1 MSDQSDR
8 PSNPFTG
15 GPAETPGSGVPSPGV
30 PAPDAPAYPPPI
42 PPAPAA
48 ASAWSGEDRRGY
60 PHAEPAATE
69 GEDVAWTA
77 DPGEHLGHDAPPP
90 PPSHV
95 VTGPLPVCDYTGEGD
110 VPCEEPVQ
118 EKRWSS
124 AAVIIAATVG
134 ALAGGVLVAA
144 AALWL
149 ISGIPA
155 LRNIQPKPTASTSTA
170 SLRINPNTSVDRAVA
185 VASKAQPSVVNVSIR
200 QAGVDPF
207 TGQQFTQEAGNGS
220 GVIIRPDGY
229 ILTNNH
235 VVEGASEIYV
245 TYGNQD
251 KPAKVIGTDPLT
263 DLAVI
268 KIDGANYPAIDLGTS
283 KGLKVGQ
290 FVLAIGS
297 PFGLDKTV
305 TEGIISALQRTERA
319 QGGSSNGV
327 TTYTDL
333 IQTDAAINPGNS
345 GGALID
351 ETGKLIGINTLI
363 QSPSGTVGAAQS
375 AGIGFAI
382 PIDFARQIADQ
393 LISSGKATHPYMG
406 VSLQTVDEQ
415 LASQLG
421 FAGTTAGA
429 LVRFVDPNSPAE
441 TAGLD
446 RGDVIV
452 KIGDREI
459 SSTEDV
465 FAAVRQHKV
474 GESVPFEVLRG
485 EQTKTVNVTL
495 GSDQA
500 Q

>member
-1 MSDQSDR
+1 MSDQNDR
-8 PSNPFTG
+8 PFDNSV
-15 GPAETPGSGVPSPGV
+15 GPAENPS
-30 PAPDAPAYPPPI
+30 APDAPGVPPATSAYPPP
-42 PPAPAA
+42 PPAPAPVPS
-48 ASAWSGEDRRGY
+48 SAPSWSGEDRRAY
-60 PHAEPAATE
+60 PHVEPAGAE
-69 GEDVAWTA
+69 GEDLAWTA
-77 DPGEHLGHDAPPP
+77 DPAEHLGHDVPPAREP
-90 PPSHV
+90 HV

-124 AAVIIAATVG
+124 AAVIVSAALG
-134 ALAGGVLVAA
+134 ALVGGVLVTAG
-144 AALWL
+144 ALWL
-149 ISGIPA
+149 LSGVPA
-155 LRNIQPKPTASTSTA
+155 LRVAQSASRATTSTPV
-170 SLRINPNTSVDRAVA
+170 RINPSAAEDRAVV
-185 VASKAQPSVVNVSIR
+185 VAAKAQPSVVNVSIR
-200 QAGVDPF
+200 QAGLDPF

-220 GVIIRPDGY
+220 GVIIRDDGY
-229 ILTNNH
+229 ILTNYH
-235 VVEGASEIYV
+235 VIEGASEIVV
-245 TYGNQD
+245 TYGNED
-251 KPAKVIGTDPLT
+251 KVAKVVGADPVT
-263 DLAVI
+263 DLAVL
-268 KIDGANYPAIDLGTS
+268 KIEGTGYPAIEFGTS
-283 KGLKVGQ
+283 KGLRVGE

-319 QGGSSNGV
+319 RGNSKAGI

-351 ETGKLIGINTLI
+351 ETGRLIGINTLI
-363 QSPSGTVGAAQS
+363 QSPTGDVGAAQS

-393 LISSGKATHPYMG
+393 LIESGKARHAYMG
-406 VSLQTVDEQ
+406 VSLQTVDQQ
-415 LASQLG
+415 LAAQLG
-421 FAGTTAGA
+421 LPDTGGA

-441 TAGLD
+441 AAALR

-459 SSTEDV
+459 TTTEDV
-465 FAAVRQHKV
+465 FAAVREHQV
-474 GESVPFEVLRG
+474 GESVPFVIVRG
-485 EQTKTVNVTL
+485 EATKTVPITL

>member
-1 MSDQSDR
+1 MDVAEGNWTFTSNLDKESQMSDEFGH
-8 PSNPFTG
+8 PSNP
-15 GPAETPGSGVPSPGV
+15 SPG
-30 PAPDAPAYPPPI
+30 APDANQH
-42 PPAPAA
+42 
-48 ASAWSGEDRRGY
+48 WDGEDRRVY
-60 PHAEPAATE
+60 PHTEPSASE
-69 GEDVAWTA
+69 GEDLAWTV
-77 DPGEHLGHDAPPP
+77 DPGEHLGHDVPPAPEP
-90 PPSHV
+90 HV
-95 VTGPLPVCDYTGEGD
+95 VTGPLPVCEYTGDGD

-124 AAVIIAATVG
+124 AAVIVAASLG
-134 ALAGGVLVAA
+134 ALVGGVLVAA

-149 ISGIPA
+149 LSGIPA
-155 LRNIQPKPTASTSTA
+155 LRNIKPIQRTASTA
-170 SLRINPNTSVDRAVA
+170 SVRINPSTTEDRAVA
-185 VASKAQPSVVNVSIR
+185 VASKAQPSVVNISLR
-200 QAGVDPF
+200 QAGTDPF
-207 TGQQFTQEAGNGS
+207 TGQQFTQDAGNGS

-235 VVEGASEIYV
+235 VVEGASEVVV
-245 TYGNQD
+245 TYGSQD
-251 KPAKVIGTDPLT
+251 KVARVVGTDPLT

-268 KIDGANYPAIDLGTS
+268 KIDGSGYPAVELGTS

-305 TEGIISALQRTERA
+305 TSGIISALQRSERA
-319 QGGSSNGV
+319 QGSGGTGV

-345 GGALID
+345 GGALVD

-363 QSPSGTVGAAQS
+363 ATGGQAQQS
-375 AGIGFAI
+375 AGVGFAI

-393 LISSGKATHPYMG
+393 LIESGKATHPYMG

-415 LASQLG
+415 VASQLALNQSG
-421 FAGTTAGA
+421 GA
-429 LVRFVDPNSPAE
+429 LVRFVDPGSPAE
-441 TAGLD
+441 TAGLK
-446 RGDVIV
+446 RGDVILR
-452 KIGDREI
+452 IGERDI
-459 SSTEDV
+459 ASTEDV

-474 GESVPFEVLRG
+474 GESVPFEVVRG
-485 EQTKTVNVTL
+485 EQTKTVDITL

>member
-1 MSDQSDR
+1 MSDQFDH
-8 PSNPFTG
+8 PS
-15 GPAETPGSGVPSPGV
+15 TPS
-30 PAPDAPAYPPPI
+30 PDAPGANPQ
-42 PPAPAA
+42 
-48 ASAWSGEDRRGY
+48 WDGEDRRIY
-60 PHAEPAATE
+60 AHTEPSASE
-69 GEDVAWTA
+69 GEDLAWTA
-77 DPGEHLGHDAPPP
+77 DPAEHLGHDVAPPP
-90 PPSHV
+90 PQRV
-95 VTGPLPVCDYTGEGD
+95 VTGPLPVCDYTSDSD

-124 AAVIIAATVG
+124 TAVIVAASLG
-134 ALAGGVLVAA
+134 ALVGGVLVAA

-149 ISGIPA
+149 LSGIPA
-155 LRNIQPKPTASTSTA
+155 LRNIQTPQRTATTASV
-170 SLRINPNTSVDRAVA
+170 RINPNTNEDRAVA
-185 VASKAQPSVVNVSIR
+185 VASKAQPSVVNISLR
-200 QAGVDPF
+200 QAGTDPF

-235 VVEGASEIYV
+235 VVEGASEVVV

-251 KPAKVIGTDPLT
+251 KVARVVGTDPQT

-268 KIDGANYPAIDLGTS
+268 KIDGSGYPAAEIGTS
-283 KGLKVGQ
+283 KGLRVGQ

-305 TEGIISALQRTERA
+305 TEGIISALQRSERA
-319 QGGSSNGV
+319 QRSRGTGV

-345 GGALID
+345 GGALVD

-363 QSPSGTVGAAQS
+363 ATDGQAQQS

-382 PIDFARQIADQ
+382 PIDFARQVADQ
-393 LISSGKATHPYMG
+393 LIQSGKATHPYMG

-415 LASQLG
+415 LAQQLG
-421 FAGTTAGA
+421 MVQGGGA
-429 LVRFVDPNSPAE
+429 LVRFVDPGSPAE
-441 TAGLD
+441 SSGLK
-446 RGDVIV
+446 RGDVITR
-452 KIGDREI
+452 IGDRDI
-459 SSTEDV
+459 ASTEDV
-465 FAAVRQHKV
+465 FAAVREHKV
-474 GESVPFEVLRG
+474 GESVPFEVVRG
-485 EQTKTVNVTL
+485 EQTKSVDITL